1 MNASPLARS
10 LGIPAA
16 AALALL
22 VPVGASF
29 GAAET
34 GTFTFSDQ
42 ASDTLDLTATCLGTT
57 GTLTGTEVVAGR
69 FTENGPP
76 AFGFHDHYTSTL
88 DYRIDL
94 ADGRY
99 VVGTSVE
106 HADDNAID
114 LDHQENTDT
123 YTSLEQFKSSVA
135 GHDDAALYSAT
146 GQRLGTVT
154 VHHEGH
160 MIWRDT
166 NLNHQPDPGEIR
178 SEIDRYTVRCR

>member
-1 MNASPLARS
+1 MKASPLARS

-22 VPVGASF
+22 VPAGASF

-34 GTFTFSDQ
+34 GTFAFSEPV
-42 ASDTLDLTATCLGTT
+42 SDSLDLSATCLATT
-57 GTLTGTEVVAGR
+57 GSLTGTNVVAGR
-69 FTENGPP
+69 YTENGPP
-76 AFGFHDHYTSTL
+76 ALGFHDHYTSTV

-106 HADDNAID
+106 RVNENAVD
-114 LDHQENTDT
+114 LDHQENTET
-123 YTSLEQFKSSVA
+123 FTSLGQFKSSVA
-135 GHDDAALYSAT
+135 GRDQGTLYSVT
-146 GQRLGTVT
+146 GQRIGTVT

-160 MIWRDT
+160 MVWRDT
-166 NLNHQPDPGEIR
+166 NLNHQPDPGEVR
-178 SEIDRYTVRCR
+178 SETDRFTVRCG